1 MGNFNEH
8 HKSGWYAV
16 SFGPCRKLP
25 GIFSYRIITAEEFPR
40 AHARTRTEGPIEVL
54 FNAAFVCSL
63 VRLFVLTG
71 NKIARVSCR
80 EVGLIPQ
87 VVINDTLDFDNFLNN
102 TRGNVWLVN
111 FWGYVTQSANWIEL
125 ECVRCLNFFRVWIV
139 IFKLELKGLN
149 LFWT

>member
-1 MGNFNEH
+1 M
-8 HKSGWYAV
+8 

-40 AHARTRTEGPIEVL
+40 AHARTEGPIEVL

-80 EVGLIPQ
+80 EVGLIPRM
-87 VVINDTLDFDNFLNN
+87 VINDTLDFDNFLNN
-102 TRGNVWLVN
+102 TRGNV
-111 FWGYVTQSANWIEL
+111 
-125 ECVRCLNFFRVWIV
+125 
-139 IFKLELKGLN
+139 
-149 LFWT
+149 